1 MKPGK
6 VIRNVLIAVVGLLVV
21 VLVALQIILRPAVL
35 TKLVNKFA
43 ADYVEGDVS
52 FGNIRAHVIKS
63 FPFLNLEADDFSLT
77 YPHDRY
83 AQWDTIYPDSGRRF
97 SLMKAGRGEEVDT
110 LASFRH
116 LSVSLNY
123 MGIIRGDGF
132 HIRKAELEHPRI
144 FAHYYDSSAANWDIL
159 PIGGPKKDTTKKPAP
174 RIEINKVHMSGRPF
188 IVFTNPRDTIHGM
201 FSMRRLSLD
210 GHLDTRKIEKMESAL
225 EVDSLFVSGRLPGFP
240 PIQWRWPS
248 SH

>member
-52 FGNIRAHVIKS
+52 FGNIKAHVIKS

-144 FAHYYDSSAANWDIL
+144 FAHYYDSSATMI
-159 PIGGPKKDTTKKPAP
+159 
-174 RIEINKVHMSGRPF
+174 HRPQ
-188 IVFTNPRDTIHGM
+188 TGTSCP
-201 FSMRRLSLD
+201 
-210 GHLDTRKIEKMESAL
+210 
-225 EVDSLFVSGRLPGFP
+225 
-240 PIQWRWPS
+240 
-248 SH
+248 